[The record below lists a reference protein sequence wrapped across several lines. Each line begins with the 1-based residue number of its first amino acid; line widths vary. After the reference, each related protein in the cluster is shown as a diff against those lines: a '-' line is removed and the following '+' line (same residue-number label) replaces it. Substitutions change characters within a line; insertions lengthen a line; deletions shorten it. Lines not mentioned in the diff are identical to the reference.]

1 MTLSSPRETPIE
13 PPFGQMFGFMLDSL
27 FMDQLTADLERI
39 NRYNKAEGMRHVD
52 ALLMTPSRDVNE
64 IAHRHAK
71 ELPGSIR
78 ALMRIFGSNSNATS
92 GLLLSYLLFER
103 GFTREMI
110 QL

>member
-1 MTLSSPRETPIE
+1 M
-13 PPFGQMFGFMLDSL
+13 
-27 FMDQLTADLERI
+27 
-39 NRYNKAEGMRHVD
+39 

-110 QL
+110 QLGYDDAVARAAEIREFLKIAHTRQFRAPRGRACALARNRDA